1 MEGKKKRKQVDMLH
15 GSLLDKILL
24 FALPLAA
31 SSILQQLF
39 NSVDVAVVGR
49 FASSQAQ
56 AAVGC
61 NGPVV
66 NLMINLFVGIS
77 VGTNVVIANY
87 IGQKKTDRIHDAVHT
102 SILLALICGVIMM
115 VLGMFIA
122 RPILE
127 LMDTPADVLEYAVL
141 YLRIYFVG
149 MPFIMVYN
157 FGAAVLRS
165 IGDTR
170 RPLYCLVLSGIINA
184 ILNLILV
191 IGFKM
196 GVEGVAIPTVLSNVV
211 SAGMVWYFLTHET
224 GAIRLEPK
232 KLSIK
237 KQELVLMLQIGVPAG
252 LQNMVFSVAN
262 VFIQASLNGFGS
274 DAVAGSAVGI
284 NCEYYT
290 YYMITAFNQAAVTFI
305 SQNFG
310 AGFKDR
316 CKKVFRLTMASSM
329 IITAL
334 MSLAFIFGRVP
345 FVALFTGQQ
354 AVAEFAYVRILH
366 IMPLYILINT
376 YEIGGSALRGVGCS
390 MTPAILTVF
399 GTCVL
404 RLIWIYTVCPR
415 YHTLDML
422 FNVYPIS
429 WFVTGAAVL
438 IAYVLVWRRIDKG
451 IRGRAAL

>member
-1 MEGKKKRKQVDMLH
+1 
-15 GSLLDKILL
+15 
-24 FALPLAA
+24 
-31 SSILQQLF
+31 
-39 NSVDVAVVGR
+39 
-49 FASSQAQ
+49 
-56 AAVGC
+56 
-61 NGPVV
+61 
-66 NLMINLFVGIS
+66 
-77 VGTNVVIANY
+77 
-87 IGQKKTDRIHDAVHT
+87 
-102 SILLALICGVIMM
+102 
-115 VLGMFIA
+115 
-122 RPILE
+122 
-127 LMDTPADVLEYAVL
+127 
-141 YLRIYFVG
+141 
-149 MPFIMVYN
+149 
-157 FGAAVLRS
+157 
-165 IGDTR
+165 
-170 RPLYCLVLSGIINA
+170 
-184 ILNLILV
+184 
-191 IGFKM
+191 
-196 GVEGVAIPTVLSNVV
+196 
-211 SAGMVWYFLTHET
+211 
-224 GAIRLEPK
+224 
-232 KLSIK
+232 
-237 KQELVLMLQIGVPAG
+237 MLQIGVPAG

-451 IRGRAAL
+451 IKGRTAL